1 MASLPPFIFSYFVC
15 RLDNFVKTHQLLNK
29 PNYSDKYLYIL
40 RLFFILLKEQKKKE
54 YLYHNKKIIQ
64 EKQIKKH
71 AFEGQ

>member
-40 RLFFILLKEQKKKE
+40 VILHFTERTKKKE

-71 AFEGQ
+71 AFEAQ